1 MNNYEE
7 DDHYTDCVEYAEGL
21 IHKTFVEEEFVIQIE
36 NMLNCAQP
44 WLITA
49 D

>member
-7 DDHYTDCVEYAEGL
+7 VDPYTDCVEYAEWL
-21 IHKTFVEEEFVIQIE
+21 IHKTCVEDEFVIQIY

-44 WLITA
+44 WLIPA